1 MSTKSTIHFT
11 ENYHLYQ
18 EVFDNEHVYLDIEN
32 FDGLSLKINKLENK
46 NDVSRILSLKID
58 EKVFKSIIEKYS
70 EFLKTQN
77 ESK

>member
-58 EKVFKSIIEKYS
+58 EKVFKSIISNAELR
-70 EFLKTQN
+70 FLVK
-77 ESK
+77 KH

>member
-70 EFLKTQN
+70 GFLKTQN

>member
-58 EKVFKSIIEKYS
+58 EKVFKSIIKKYS
-70 EFLKTQN
+70 DFLKTQN

>member
-32 FDGLSLKINKLENK
+32 FDGLSLKINKLKNK

>member
-70 EFLKTQN
+70 DFLKTQN